1 MTPNFTFG
9 WLMIALLWCAT
20 PHAQI
25 TLTDDT
31 GATLVLEKPA
41 RRIVSLAPHI
51 TESLFAVGA
60 GEKIIATVSYSDYP
74 AAAET
79 IPRIGAYDRINRE
92 SLIALEPD
100 LVVAWVSGNGLAV
113 IEHLRKLG
121 LPVYATE
128 PRRLDDIP
136 DTLRALARLAGTD
149 KNGNRAATDFETR
162 LSALRRNDAREN
174 PVTVFYQV
182 WNKPL
187 LTLNG
192 DHLISDVIALCGG
205 TNIFGNAAP
214 LVPSVNV
221 ESVLRANPGVIIASG
236 MGEERPEW
244 VDAWRRWP
252 SLAAVRDDQLYF
264 IPPSLLQRHSTRILD
279 GAERM
284 CRYLD
289 RARHTDATGRSNEHD
304 D

>member
-31 GATLVLEKPA
+31 GAILVLEKPA

-121 LPVYATE
+121 LPSQLSLTMASFSHR
-128 PRRLDDIP
+128 PR
-136 DTLRALARLAGTD
+136 
-149 KNGNRAATDFETR
+149 
-162 LSALRRNDAREN
+162 SA
-174 PVTVFYQV
+174 
-182 WNKPL
+182 
-187 LTLNG
+187 
-192 DHLISDVIALCGG
+192 
-205 TNIFGNAAP
+205 
-214 LVPSVNV
+214 
-221 ESVLRANPGVIIASG
+221 
-236 MGEERPEW
+236 
-244 VDAWRRWP
+244 
-252 SLAAVRDDQLYF
+252 
-264 IPPSLLQRHSTRILD
+264 
-279 GAERM
+279 
-284 CRYLD
+284 
-289 RARHTDATGRSNEHD
+289 
-304 D
+304 